1 MNLSTENDRSK
12 STKEFDFRRK
22 HRVVVTKRVP
32 RKVGRKVKP
41 ENESTKFPL
50 SVSMKRVAKTILSE
64 LPRYRPDLQNAALA
78 RAVRLVKAVKN
89 IRTDEKAAN
98 VREEEQRA
106 RKANKQ

>member
-1 MNLSTENDRSK
+1 MKFCSGLAPKRSVGVNLSTENDRSK

-64 LPRYRPDLQNAALA
+64 LPRYRPEP
-78 RAVRLVKAVKN
+78 
-89 IRTDEKAAN
+89 IIM
-98 VREEEQRA
+98 
-106 RKANKQ
+106 